1 MLLAALH
8 ESQRT
13 HRFSVWS
20 EAFATAALLAGSR
33 SVIAYLDSHHLSGL
47 AITGDGDVLRTGDLS
62 DLELSLAGGR

>member
-20 EAFATAALLAGSR
+20 EAPLSKKR
-33 SVIAYLDSHHLSGL
+33 SVPLQPLGPP
-47 AITGDGDVLRTGDLS
+47 
-62 DLELSLAGGR
+62 